1 MFEDWFSTVTIV
13 EDNLPD
19 FHSKKESEM
28 FGIHSYA
35 IPN

>member
-19 FHSKKESEM
+19 FHSKEGSEM
-28 FGIHSYA
+28 FGIHTYA
-35 IPN
+35 ILN